1 MKIIIPMAG
10 IGKRMRPH
18 TLSTPKPLLKIAG
31 KSIVERIVIDLSSNS
46 GKKVD
51 EVHYI
56 IGNFGKDVVCSL
68 MNIANEIGAQGFIHY
83 QKEALGT
90 AHAIFCA
97 EDALEGDVLIAFAD
111 TMFLGNFEIEEE
123 DEAIIW
129 TMKVKNPEQYGVVL
143 ADKRK
148 IVTEF
153 IEKPN
158 KFISDK
164 AIIGIYYFKEG
175 KKLRENIRKLLSD
188 NIKTSN
194 EFQLTDVLRN
204 LKNLGMVFKC
214 KTIDD
219 WLDCGNKEEFL
230 TSNKKLLDFNGSAT
244 LQLNYPNCKFIEP
257 VYLGKNILLKNC
269 TIGPYVS
276 IENNCSI
283 KNSSIKESI
292 IGENNE
298 IENSSFFLSM
308 IGNNNRIIGC
318 NGKLNFGDYNSYENL

>member
-1 MKIIIPMAG
+1 MAG